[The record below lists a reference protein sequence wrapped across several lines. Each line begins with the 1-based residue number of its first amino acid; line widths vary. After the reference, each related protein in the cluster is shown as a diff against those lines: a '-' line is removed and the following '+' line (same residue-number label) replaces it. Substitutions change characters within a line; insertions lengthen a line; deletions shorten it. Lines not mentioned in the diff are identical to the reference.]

1 MRSSMHWSCTAL
13 VLLAACGKGDK
24 PAVAVVDT
32 TRDLQLAPV
41 DTTRPLADVADTVP
55 PAPKPETVFV
65 EKAAPVT
72 PPVSK
77 PKPAPKPAATGAST
91 AAAPAATGTSGRTL
105 ASGTAFGGSIVDSID
120 SKTSKAGDVVKIK
133 VSNDVTDSK
142 GRVVI
147 PAGAV
152 VSAEISQIKWSENKG
167 DAGTL
172 RFTTGSVSIDGK
184 RKAIVASVS
193 KPEFL
198 YRKRGGALGDASKV
212 AAGAG
217 AGAIVGGLL
226 GKGTGAA
233 IGGVLGGAVG
243 TQRAIETKDRDIIVK
258 PGSTVT
264 LTLKEEFET

>member
-1 MRSSMHWSCTAL
+1 MNRSAFWSCTAV
-13 VLLAACGKGDK
+13 VLLAACGRGDK
-24 PAVAVVDT
+24 AAVAAADS

-41 DTTRPLADVADTVP
+41 DTTALLADVPADTAP
-55 PAPKPETVFV
+55 PARPETVFV
-65 EKAAPVT
+65 EKPAAK

-77 PKPAPKPAATGAST
+77 PKPAPST
-91 AAAPAATGTSGRTL
+91 SAPAAAPADAKPAAAAGRTL
-105 ASGTAFGGSIVDSID
+105 ASGTSFSGTIVDSID
-120 SKTSKAGDVVKIK
+120 SKTTKAGDVVSIR
-133 VSNDVTDSK
+133 VSEDVKDAQ

-147 PAGAV
+147 PAGST

-167 DAGTL
+167 DPGTL
-172 RFTTGSVSIDGK
+172 KFATGSVSLDGK

-212 AAGAG
+212 AGGAAAGAV
-217 AGAIVGGLL
+217 VGGLL

-264 LTLKEEFET
+264 LTLKEEFVS

>member
-1 MRSSMHWSCTAL
+1 MKRSAFWSCTAV
-13 VLLAACGKGDK
+13 VLLAACGKGDRA
-24 PAVAVVDT
+24 AVAVADS

-41 DTTRPLADVADTVP
+41 DTTAVLADVPAADTTSP
-55 PAPKPETVFV
+55 PPVQKP
-65 EKAAPVT
+65 AVT

-77 PKPAPKPAATGAST
+77 PKPAPST
-91 AAAPAATGTSGRTL
+91 SAAAPAEPRPAGAVSRTL
-105 ASGTAFGGSIVDSID
+105 ASGTSFGGTIIDSID
-120 SKTSKAGDVVKIK
+120 SKTTKAGDVVKIR
-133 VSNDVTDSK
+133 VSNDVKDEN

-147 PAGAV
+147 PAGST

-167 DAGTL
+167 DPGTL
-172 RFTTGSVSIDGK
+172 TFATGSVSLDGK

-193 KPEFL
+193 KPEFF

-212 AAGAG
+212 AGGAAAGAV
-217 AGAIVGGLL
+217 VGGLL

-258 PGSTVT
+258 PGSAVT
-264 LTLKEEFET
+264 LTLKEEFVS